1 MFKSFPHYRQLDTM
15 DCGPTCVM
23 IIAKHY
29 GKYLSL
35 QYLRDK
41 CGLTREGVSMMDIAN
56 AAEVVGFRTHA
67 TMLNFEAL
75 KEKVPLPC
83 ICYWQQKHFVVVYKM
98 DKKTVYVS
106 DPAKG
111 LIKYT
116 HQEFCKAWQGDSDKG
131 AIMALEPQPDFQD
144 FAEGEPRRKY
154 KTFQSVLA
162 YLKPYK
168 TSLVQLFVAML
179 LITGIQATLPFVTR
193 AIYDVGIRTNDLD
206 FINILLVANILLIL
220 ASGLAN
226 ILKNW
231 LLAHLTSRLNIAMV
245 SDYLIKLMKMPITY
259 FESKMIG
266 DILQRAEDHE
276 RIKTFVSNV
285 LLNTI
290 FSMLNLMVF
299 GFILFTFNVNLFW
312 IFLVGSVL
320 YIGWVLLFLRIQEKL
335 DWKSHELHSKNQSY
349 WVETIN
355 TVQDTKI
362 SNYEKKRRWKW
373 ESIQAGLFKVNLK
386 SLTVCQTQDLGSQ
399 IINNLK
405 NILLTFFCAKSVLDG
420 TMTVGE
426 MISTQFIIGFLNAP
440 ISQLVS
446 FIQYSQSASISFKRL
461 VEIDQIPSEENESNT
476 NNFSLPINK
485 TISLRNV
492 SFSHAGSKELVLKN
506 ISFEIPEKKLT
517 AIVGHSGSGKTTL
530 LKLLLRFY
538 QPSFGDILLGNM
550 NLNGISLTQ
559 WRKNCSAVLQEGKI
573 YNDSIL
579 NNIALED
586 EHLDYKKLQ
595 ETVNIANIEKEIS
608 ALPLGYQTRIGDT
621 GRGLSQ
627 GQKQRILLAR
637 AIYQDPEFIILD
649 EATNALDSENE
660 SKLLQSLE
668 SFFKNRTV
676 IIAAHRLST
685 FKQTDQIV
693 VMNEGQVV
701 ELGTHEELL
710 MKKKHY
716 FRLIESQLSEENI
729 KNVEERSKQ
738 TQLSFSSSIF
748 FNEEDMK
755 EWILKN

>member
-1 MFKSFPHYRQLDTM
+1 MFKSFPHYRQLDIM
-15 DCGPTCVM
+15 DCGPTCIM
-23 IIAKHY
+23 IIARHY

-67 TMLNFEAL
+67 TVLNFEAL
-75 KEKVPLPC
+75 QEKVPLPC
-83 ICYWQQKHFVVVYKM
+83 ICYWQQKHFVVVYKI
-98 DKKTVYVS
+98 DQKTVYVS

-116 HQEFCKAWQGDSDKG
+116 PKEFCEAWQGNSTKG

-144 FAEGEPRRKY
+144 FAEGEQRRKY

-168 TSLVQLFVAML
+168 TSLVQLFVTML

-206 FINILLVANILLIL
+206 FINILLIANILLIL

-276 RIKTFVSNV
+276 RIKNFLSNIF
-285 LLNTI
+285 LNTI

-299 GFILFTFNVNLFW
+299 GFILFTFNINLFW
-312 IFLVGSVL
+312 IFLLGSAL

-335 DWKSHELHSKNQSY
+335 DWKSHELNSKNQSY

-373 ESIQAGLFKVNLK
+373 EGIQTGLFKVNLK
-386 SLTVCQTQDLGSQ
+386 SLTVSQTQDLGSQ

-405 NILLTFFCAKSVLDG
+405 NILLTFLCAKSVLDG
-420 TMTVGE
+420 TMTMGE

-440 ISQLVS
+440 ISQIVT
-446 FIQYSQSASISFKRL
+446 FIQHSQSASISFKRL
-461 VEIDQIPSEENESNT
+461 AEIDQIASEENDSNT

-485 TISLRNV
+485 TIAFKNV
-492 SFSHAGSKELVLKN
+492 SFSHAGSKELVLRN
-506 ISFEIPEKKLT
+506 VSFEIPEKKLT

-538 QPSFGDILLGNM
+538 QPSYGEILLGNM
-550 NLNGISLTQ
+550 NLNSISLTQ
-559 WRKNCSAVLQEGKI
+559 WRKKCSAVLQEGKI

-579 NNIALED
+579 NNITLED
-586 EHLDYKKLQ
+586 EGLDYKHLQ
-595 ETVNIANIEKEIS
+595 YSVNIANIEKDIA
-608 ALPLGYQTRIGDT
+608 ALPLGYQTKIGET

-637 AIYQDPEFIILD
+637 AIYQDPELIILD

-660 SKLLQSLE
+660 SKILQSLD

-685 FKQTDQIV
+685 FKHADQII
-693 VMNEGQVV
+693 VMNAGQVV
-701 ELGTHEELL
+701 EFGTHKEMLAR
-710 MKKKHY
+710 KKYY
-716 FRLIESQLSEENI
+716 FHLIESQLSEEEIDGIEKEHIN
-729 KNVEERSKQ
+729 SKLEISNFLMNKIQ
-738 TQLSFSSSIF
+738 ES
-748 FNEEDMK
+748 
-755 EWILKN
+755 